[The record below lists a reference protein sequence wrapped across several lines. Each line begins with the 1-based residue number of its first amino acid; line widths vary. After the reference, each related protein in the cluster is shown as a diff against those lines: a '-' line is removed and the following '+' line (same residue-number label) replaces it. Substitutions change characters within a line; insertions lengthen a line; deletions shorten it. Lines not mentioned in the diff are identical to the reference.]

1 MVKFGELNLKERLKK
16 INFVKNKNYCSIDDL
31 KPDYYVFCKSVK
43 PETDMDKLLDL
54 YVKKWETLTDP
65 QKQIITQSDMY
76 YTSLL
81 NLCNSQ
87 SGVYYLNDQL
97 YESLKNTKLPNVP
110 LTIRPFIKSCFLFLP
125 KSKKINVVY
134 LYTEERDSGLF
145 YKILA
150 WLNKKVCVTYNGFV
164 CYEDPDWPEED
175 IKEEDSKQVL
185 RLVFNLLLYKSQ
197 EKQKETVT
205 VYPTKPMGFGKNT
218 KQLIEPI
225 VLGAE
230 YKPKTIT
237 VGSAGGTHASPRTHW
252 RMGHWRNQCCGSR
265 DNPEHRPIWI
275 EPVLVNP

>member
-16 INFVKNKNYCSIDDL
+16 INFAKNVNYNTIDTI
-31 KPDYYVFCKSVK
+31 KPDYYRFCKLTK
-43 PETDMDKLLDL
+43 PETDVEKVIELQINKWKTLTEEQKQLVNQIDL
-54 YVKKWETLTDP
+54 YYISLT
-65 QKQIITQSDMY
+65 
-76 YTSLL
+76 
-81 NLCNSQ
+81 NLCNGN
-87 SGVYYLNDQL
+87 SGVYYLNSQFC
-97 YESLKNTKLPNVP
+97 ESLKNTKLPDIP
-110 LTIRPFIKSCFLFLP
+110 ITIRPFIKSCFLFLP
-125 KSKKINVVY
+125 KSSEIKVLY
-134 LYTEERDSGLF
+134 LLTEEDDCGLF

-150 WLNKKVCVTYNGFV
+150 WLNEGFCLV
-164 CYEDPDWPEED
+164 YHGYVYYENPNWGDSE
-175 IKEEDSKQVL
+175 IKDDEARKIM

-197 EKQKETVT
+197 ENHREPMA
-205 VYPTKPMGFGKNT
+205 VYPVKPMGFGKNT

-225 VLGAE
+225 VLGAD